1 MFRIRSSS
9 STTQFLSQLVTAV
22 ALLSV
27 FSLSGF
33 GQTIPTGSL
42 SGTVTDSHGAVVP
55 NATVVVTN
63 LATNREYTVQTSD
76 NGTFTVA
83 SLDTGLYT
91 AAITAPGFKQT
102 IVKNLKIDVGKTANL
117 NSVLEV
123 GQVTETVIV
132 QSGGEVLQT
141 TDTSVSSTITGRQ
154 INELPF
160 ATRDALQL
168 VLVQPGTQTATVPR
182 ASSINGLPKGSLN
195 ITLDG
200 INVQDNL
207 LKSSDGFF
215 TSTQAKADAV
225 SEMTVSS
232 ATPGAQ
238 SNAGGASQISF
249 VTKSGTNEWH
259 GGGFWQHRNPALNAN
274 YYFNTIDKLPRD
286 KMLLN
291 QFGGHVGGPILRD
304 RLFFFFNYEEFRL
317 PQTYPAARTVL
328 TDKARSGI
336 FTYKDST
343 GVVRDINLYSLAAA
357 RNAQAF
363 PAGVR
368 PYPTTPDPTLGTL
381 LGLYSAGAATGGTFK
396 VRTLSGND
404 YNRLDYN
411 FQAPGTN
418 IRRFPT
424 ARFDWNV
431 TSAHHVEFTYHY
443 QQYFSDP
450 DGVNGQ
456 LPVVPG
462 EGIVLGAS
470 SKTTGSILRNAFSF
484 AGALRSTL
492 TSRLVNEARYTLGNG
507 GISIFGGEVT
517 PGLFAERR
525 GYAVDWP
532 FVSDPQTRSTQS
544 RRHTPVTTIYDNLSW
559 SKGTHALN
567 FGGTYTRVKGFQQ
580 STGTEVIPFA
590 NFGIAASD
598 PVFTNVAPTGGINT
612 SIFTST
618 QFPNSSSTQRS
629 DASSLYALLTGRIS
643 SLSYR
648 ATLDEETKEFSS
660 TPFEE
665 RNYQKEV
672 GFFAQDSWR
681 ARSNL
686 TLNYGVRWELDFA
699 PRNKN
704 GVYTSAGAD
713 SVWGVSGVGN
723 LFKPGQFANNTL
735 PRFSLVDE
743 NTKPYKT
750 RYNDFAPSV
759 GFAWTP
765 DLAKGN
771 LLKRVFGNSGQTVLR
786 GGYSIAFVREGFDT
800 FYSMWGLNNGPFL
813 SLSVSPSATPADFVG
828 AGGFTGPGSVLF
840 RDPVLPRRLPPAQ
853 ANFPIAPGPTEDF
866 NEWDPNLRM
875 GYVQSWSVG
884 IQRELTKD
892 MALEIRYVGNHG
904 TKLWRQY
911 ELNEVNIFEN
921 GFLDEFKIAQEN
933 LRLARL
939 ASPGSNNF
947 GFQATVAGTRQI
959 PIISTA
965 LGTSNDQG
973 FATTIQRGLAGSLAS
988 SIALNNTRMNNLMFA
1003 GTGQAGIIPWVEL
1016 PGSSCVRPGVTAGT
1030 TTTGLCRVSNWFVVN
1045 PVAQAGGSY
1054 LVTNDGH
1061 TTYNA
1066 LQIELRRRLSKG
1078 LLIDGSYTFAKSLSN
1093 MFANSS
1099 SVFSQPTTLRD
1110 LSYDKGP
1117 SPFDLRQAFKING
1130 IYELPIGPGRR
1141 WFNTKMPVINKL
1153 LEGWQIGGV
1162 ARIQSG
1168 TPLRITGGRTTFNN
1182 NIDGKDNG
1190 VVLYNMTT
1198 ADLQRMVKIRKTP
1211 SGVVYWL
1218 PQSLIDN
1225 SLAAFELSG
1234 TLDPNAPYIGPPS
1247 TPGQLGAR
1255 IFIYGPWQ
1263 KRIDLNVLKRTRISE
1278 RMNMEF
1284 RAQFLNAFNYQNFF
1298 AGTVNSTN
1306 SPILADGGI
1315 GTQFGQTRS
1324 AYRDTTVS
1332 GTNDPGGRLIE
1343 FQIRLNF

>member
-1 MFRIRSSS
+1 M
-9 STTQFLSQLVTAV
+9 STTNPPALQSAVLPRIAMIVCLLALSSAFT
-22 ALLSV
+22 
-27 FSLSGF
+27 F
-33 GQTIPTGSL
+33 GQAIPNGSI
-42 SGTVTDSHGAVVP
+42 SGIVKDTAGSVVP
-55 NATVVVTN
+55 NANVTLKSN
-63 LATNREYTVQTSD
+63 ATNAEYVIQTSD
-76 NGTFTVA
+76 NGTFTVP
-83 SLDTGLYT
+83 SLTPGLYT
-91 AAITAPGFKQT
+91 ATVTGPGFKQT
-102 IVKNLKIDVGKTANL
+102 IVQNIKVDVGKTSDL
-117 NSVLEV
+117 SVALEV
-123 GQVTETVIV
+123 GQLSESVVV
-132 QSGGEVLQT
+132 AGGAEVLETTQT
-141 TDTSVSSTITGRQ
+141 SISSTITGRQ

-182 ASSINGLPKGSLN
+182 ASTINGLPKGSLN

-232 ATPGAQ
+232 ATPGAE
-238 SNAGGASQISF
+238 SAAGGASQIRF

-274 YYFNTIDKLPRD
+274 YYFNNIDGLPRD

-291 QFGGHVGGPILRD
+291 QFGGNVGGPILRD
-304 RLFFFFNYEEFRL
+304 RLFFFLNYEEFRL
-317 PQTYPAARTVL
+317 PQTYPAARTIL
-328 TDKARSGI
+328 TDKARAGI
-336 FTYKDST
+336 FTYRDST
-343 GVVRDINLYSLAAA
+343 GVVREVNLLGLAAA
-357 RNAQAF
+357 RNPSL
-363 PAGVR
+363 PASIR
-368 PYPTTPDPTLGTL
+368 PFATTIDPIVATLQGLFAKGATSGGTL
-381 LGLYSAGAATGGTFK
+381 KSRIGSA
-396 VRTLSGND
+396 ND

-411 FQAPGTN
+411 FQAPGSN

-431 TSAHHVEFTYHY
+431 TEKHHFEFTYHY

-462 EGIVLGAS
+462 EGIVLGATS
-470 SKTTGSILRNAFSF
+470 NTTGSILRNAFSF

-492 TSRLVNEARYTLGNG
+492 TPRLVNEARYTLGNG

-517 PGLFAERR
+517 PDLFSGRR
-525 GYAVDWP
+525 GYTLSFP
-532 FVSDPQTRSTQS
+532 FGSNPQTRSTQS
-544 RRHTPVTTIYDNLSW
+544 RRHTPVTNIYDNLNW
-559 SKGTHALN
+559 SKGTHSWN
-567 FGGTYTRVKGFQQ
+567 FGGTFTHVKGYQQ
-580 STGTEVIPFA
+580 STGSEIIPTA
-590 NFGIAASD
+590 TFGIAAGD
-598 PVFTNVAPTGGINT
+598 PVNTGAT
-612 SIFTST
+612 SLFTST
-618 QFPNSSSTQRS
+618 AGSLPNSSSGQRT
-629 DASSLYALLTGRIS
+629 DAANLYALLTGRVS
-643 SLSYR
+643 SFTYR
-648 ATLDEETKEFSS
+648 ATLDDETKRFTF

-665 RNYQKEV
+665 QNYQNEL
-672 GFFAQDSWR
+672 GFFVQDSWR
-681 ARSNL
+681 FRNNL
-686 TLNYGVRWELDFA
+686 TVNYGVRWEIDFA

-723 LFKPGQFANNTL
+723 LFRPGVFANNTL
-735 PRFSLVDE
+735 PKFQLVDE
-743 NTKPYKT
+743 DTKPYKT
-750 RYNDFAPSV
+750 RYNDFAPSF
-759 GFAWTP
+759 GLAWSP
-765 DLAKGN
+765 DLAKSTF
-771 LLKRVFGNSGQTVLR
+771 LKHIFGKQGQTVLR

-800 FYSMWGLNNGPFL
+800 FYSMWGLNAGPFL

-828 AGGFTGPGSVLF
+828 PGGFSGPGSVLF
-840 RDPVLPRRLPPAQ
+840 RDAVLPRRSPPTTDP
-853 ANFPIAPGPTEDF
+853 FPLAPGPTEDF
-866 NEWDPNLRM
+866 NEWSPNLRM
-875 GYVQSWSVG
+875 GYVQSWSMG
-884 IQRELTKD
+884 IQRELSKD

-921 GFLDEFKIAQEN
+921 GFLNEFKIAQEN

-939 ASPGSNNF
+939 INPASNNF
-947 GFQATVAGTRQI
+947 GLQAAVPGTRAI
-959 PIISTA
+959 PIISTG
-965 LGTSNDQG
+965 LGTSNDEG
-973 FATTIQRGLAGSLAS
+973 FATTVRRGLAGSLAN
-988 SIALNNTRMNNLMFA
+988 SIALNNTRMNNLLFA
-1003 GTGQAGIIPWVEL
+1003 GPGQVGIIPWVEL
-1016 PGSSCVRPGVTAGT
+1016 PGSSCVRPNPPGSPTGT
-1030 TTTGLCRVSNWFVVN
+1030 VTTGLCRVSNFFVVN
-1045 PVAQAGGSY
+1045 PMAQAGGSY

-1061 TTYNA
+1061 STYNA
-1066 LQIELRRRLSKG
+1066 LQIELRRRLSSG
-1078 LLIDGSYTFAKSLSN
+1078 LLVDGSYTFAKSLSN

-1110 LSYDKGP
+1110 LGFDKGP
-1117 SPFDLRQAFKING
+1117 SPFDLRQAIKING

-1141 WFNTKMPVINKL
+1141 WLNTRMFAVGKL
-1153 LEGWQIGGV
+1153 LEGWQIGSV

-1190 VVLYNMTT
+1190 VVLFNMTREQ
-1198 ADLQRMVKIRKTP
+1198 LQSMVKIRKDP
-1211 SGVVYWL
+1211 SGVVYFL
-1218 PQSLIDN
+1218 PQSLINN
-1225 SLAAFELSG
+1225 SLAAFEVAG
-1234 TLDPNAPYIGPPS
+1234 APPLDPNAPYIGPPT

-1263 KRIDLNVLKRTRISE
+1263 KRIDINVLKKTRITE
-1278 RMNMEF
+1278 TVKLEF

-1315 GTQFGQTRS
+1315 GSQFGQTRS

>member
-1 MFRIRSSS
+1 MLRLSPSSLS
-9 STTQFLSQLVTAV
+9 FQFLPRITATLAILTLGTVV
-22 ALLSV
+22 A
-27 FSLSGF
+27 FA
-33 GQTIPTGSL
+33 QTIPTGSL
-42 SGTVTDSHGAVVP
+42 SGTVTDQSGAVVS
-55 NATVVVTN
+55 NATI
-63 LATNREYTVQTSD
+63 TVQHVDTNAEFTAQSSD
-76 NGTFTVA
+76 NGTFAVP
-83 SLDTGLYT
+83 SLTSGVYKAT
-91 AAITAPGFKQT
+91 ITAQGFKQT
-102 IVKNLKIDVGKTANL
+102 IVQGIKIEVGQTANL
-117 NSVLEV
+117 NTVLEI
-123 GQVTETVIV
+123 GQVSESVVI
-132 QSGGEVLQT
+132 SGGAEVLKT
-141 TDTSVSSTITGRQ
+141 TDTSVSSTISGRQ
-154 INELPF
+154 IIELPF

-182 ASSINGLPKGSLN
+182 ASTINGLPKGSLN

-232 ATPGAQ
+232 ATPGAE
-238 SNAGGASQISF
+238 SAAGGASQIRF

-274 YYFNTIDKLPRD
+274 YYFNNIDGLPRD

-291 QFGGHVGGPILRD
+291 QFGGNVGGPILRD

-328 TDKARSGI
+328 TDRARTGI
-336 FTYKDST
+336 FTYKDSA
-343 GVVRDINLYSLAAA
+343 GVVRDINLFTIAGA
-357 RNAQAF
+357 RN
-363 PAGVR
+363 PTLPGSVR
-368 PYPTTPDPTLGTL
+368 RYPTTPDPILINLLNQYAAGTTLGGTL
-381 LGLYSAGAATGGTFK
+381 KSRI
-396 VRTLSGND
+396 VSSND
-404 YNRLDYN
+404 YNRLDFN
-411 FQAPGTN
+411 FQAPGSN

-431 TSAHHVEFTYHY
+431 TQSHHLEFSYHY

-462 EGIVLGAS
+462 EGIVLGAE

-492 TSRLVNEARYTLGNG
+492 TPRLVNEARYTLGNG

-517 PGLFAERR
+517 PLLFAARR
-525 GYAVDWP
+525 GYSVDWP
-532 FVSDPQTRSTQS
+532 FVSDPQTRSSQS
-544 RRHTPVTTIYDNLSW
+544 RRHTPVTTIYDNLTW
-559 SKGTHALN
+559 TKGTHSWN
-567 FGGTYTRVKGFQQ
+567 FGGTFTHVKGYQQ
-580 STGTEVIPFA
+580 SQGTETIPFA
-590 NFGIAASD
+590 NFGIAAGD
-598 PVFTNVAPTGGINT
+598 PVNTGST

-618 QFPNSSSTQRS
+618 NFPGSSSGQRT
-629 DASSLYALLTGRIS
+629 DASNLYALLTGRIS
-643 SLSYR
+643 SISNR
-648 ATLDEETKEFSS
+648 ATLDDQNQQFTF

-665 RNYQKEV
+665 QNYQNEL
-672 GFFAQDSWR
+672 GFFVQDSWR
-681 ARSNL
+681 FRPNL
-686 TLNYGVRWELDFA
+686 TVNYGVRWEIDFA

-704 GVYTSAGAD
+704 GVYTTAGHE

-723 LFKPGQFANNTL
+723 LFRPGVFQNNTL
-735 PRFSLVDE
+735 PQFELVE
-743 NTKPYKT
+743 ESTKPYKT
-750 RYNDFAPSV
+750 RYNDFAPSF
-759 GFAWTP
+759 GLAWTP
-765 DLAKGN
+765 DLGKGA
-771 LLKRVFGNSGQTVLR
+771 LLKRIFGEPGKTVLR

-800 FYSMWGLNNGPFL
+800 FYSMWGLNAGPFL

-840 RDPVLPRRLPPAQ
+840 RDPVLPRRLPPSQ

-866 NEWDPNLRM
+866 NEWAPNLRM
-875 GYVQSWSVG
+875 GYVQSWSLGV
-884 IQRELTKD
+884 QRELSKD

-921 GFLDEFKIAQEN
+921 GFLDEFKIAAEN

-939 ASPGSNNF
+939 INPASNNF
-947 GFQATVAGTRQI
+947 GFQATVPGTRAI
-959 PIISTA
+959 PIISTG
-965 LGTSNDQG
+965 LGTSSDEG
-973 FATTIQRGLAGSLAS
+973 FATTIRRGLAGSLAN
-988 SIALNNTRMNNLMFA
+988 SIALNNTRMNNLLFA
-1003 GTGQAGIIPWVEL
+1003 GTGQVGIIPWVEL
-1016 PGSSCVRPGVTAGT
+1016 PGSSCVRPNPPGSPPGT
-1030 TTTGLCRVSNWFVVN
+1030 VTTGLCRVSNFFVVN
-1045 PVAQAGGSY
+1045 PMAQAGGSY

-1061 TTYNA
+1061 STYNA
-1066 LQIELRRRLSKG
+1066 LQIELRRRLSNG
-1078 LLIDGSYTFAKSLSN
+1078 LLVDGSYTFAKSLSN

-1110 LSYDKGP
+1110 LDYDKGP

-1141 WFNTKMPVINKL
+1141 WFNTHMPVVSKI

-1190 VVLYNMTT
+1190 VVLHNITT
-1198 ADLQRMVKIRKTP
+1198 AGLQKLVKIRKDP
-1211 SGVVYWL
+1211 SGVVFWL
-1218 PQSLIDN
+1218 PQSIINN
-1225 SLAAFELSG
+1225 SLAAFEVAG
-1234 TLDPNAPYIGPPS
+1234 APPLDPNAPFIGPPT

-1255 IFIYGPWQ
+1255 IFLYGPWQ
-1263 KRIDLNVLKRTRISE
+1263 KRIDLNVLKKTRITE
-1278 RMNMEF
+1278 TVNVEF

-1298 AGTVNSTN
+1298 AGTVNSVN
-1306 SPILADGGI
+1306 SPILGDGGI
-1315 GTQFGQTRS
+1315 SSQFGQTRS